1 VEQLREAGD
10 QIVSEY
16 EPEDGDL
23 SKPSQL
29 AAVLDEPGDVAR
41 DPAHPDLGQ
50 PLVWPL
56 RERLGQGR
64 SAARLPCRRAG

>member
-1 VEQLREAGD
+1 VEQLREAGY
-10 QIVSEY
+10 QIASEY

-23 SKPSQL
+23 SEPQL
-29 AAVLDEPGDVAR
+29 AAVLDEPGGMAR